1 MKQTKNYETPI
12 LHEIGYST
20 EGVLCLSLGATTEDY
35 NVNEEA
41 DW

>member
-12 LHEIGYST
+12 LQEIGCSS
-20 EGVLCLSLGATTEDY
+20 EGVLCLSLGAKTEDY

>member
-1 MKQTKNYETPI
+1 MKQTKNYEAPLFWETA
-12 LHEIGYST
+12 YSA
-20 EGVLCLSLGATTEDY
+20 EGVLCMSLGATTEDY

>member
-12 LHEIGYST
+12 LQEIGYSS

>member
-1 MKQTKNYETPI
+1 MKHSQNYESP
-12 LHEIGYST
+12 LLLEVGYSL

>member
-1 MKQTKNYETPI
+1 MKRMENYETP
-12 LHEIGYST
+12 LLREVGYSS

-35 NVNEEA
+35 NVNDEA

>member
-1 MKQTKNYETPI
+1 MKKMKDYETPI
-12 LHEIGYST
+12 LQEIGYST

>member
-1 MKQTKNYETPI
+1 MKKIENYETPI
-12 LHEIGYST
+12 LWEIGYST
-20 EGVLCLSLGATTEDY
+20 EGVLCLSLGSSTEDY

>member
-1 MKQTKNYETPI
+1 MKRIDNYETPI
-12 LHEIGYST
+12 LLEFEYSS

>member
-1 MKQTKNYETPI
+1 MVKRDYESPAVYV
-12 LHEIGYST
+12 LGCST
-20 EGVLCLSLGATTEDY
+20 EGVLCLSLVGSTEDY